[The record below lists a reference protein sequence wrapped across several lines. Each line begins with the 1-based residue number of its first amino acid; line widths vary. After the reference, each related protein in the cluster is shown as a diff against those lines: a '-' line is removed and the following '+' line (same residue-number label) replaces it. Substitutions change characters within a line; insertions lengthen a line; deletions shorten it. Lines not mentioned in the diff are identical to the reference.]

1 MSVTPNAKLR
11 DLQTSLSGLSESELI
26 ELVPQLAELLRRTGT
41 EYWWMKKR
49 VFDAFEANGFH
60 VTQDHF
66 YSPQPTVANLAPSL
80 WDGPRYL
87 NPAFGFN
94 MEEMQALFAKLAVFG
109 AELADIPRNSTSGF
123 YWDNNFF
130 PNFDAIVYYGLCR
143 HLQPT
148 IVLEVGSGFSTH
160 IALRAAHRNGVTQ
173 VRCIEPYPTP
183 TLQEIGD
190 RLSQLLIQRVQDV
203 SMGVYRD
210 LKAGD
215 ILFVDTS
222 HVSKLGNDLHHLL
235 FHVLPALP
243 DGVFIHFHDIFLP
256 REYPREWVI
265 ERNWFWN
272 EQYLLLAFL
281 MYNKAFRVV
290 FMNHHFLH
298 TYSQAA
304 ERAFENLSLG
314 PLQGASM
321 WLCKE
326 PTVKASTTGIPE
338 GSTLSRRD

>member
-1 MSVTPNAKLR
+1 MNVSRPNAKLL
-11 DLQTSLSGLSESELI
+11 DLQASLSGLSEADLI
-26 ELVPQLAELLRRTGT
+26 ELIPQLAALLRRTGT

-66 YSPQPTVANLAPSL
+66 YSPQPTVASLAPSL
-80 WDGPRYL
+80 WDGPSYL
-87 NPAFGFN
+87 NPGFAFDI
-94 MEEMQALFAKLAVFG
+94 EEMQALFAKLAVFG
-109 AELADIPRNSTSGF
+109 PELADIPRSGTSGF

-143 HLQPT
+143 HFCPT

-160 IALRAAHRNGVTQ
+160 IALRAAERNGTTQ

-183 TLQEIGD
+183 TLQEIGH
-190 RLSQLLIQRVQDV
+190 RLSQLHVERVEDV
-203 SMGVYRD
+203 PMDIYRD
-210 LKAGD
+210 LRSGD

-243 DGVFIHFHDIFLP
+243 DGLLIHFHDIFLP
-256 REYPREWVI
+256 HEYPREWVI

-298 TYSQAA
+298 TYPQVAQPA
-304 ERAFENLSLG
+304 LGNLGLG
-314 PLQGASM
+314 HLQGASM
-321 WLCKE
+321 WLRKE
-326 PTVKASTTGIPE
+326 PGLKP
-338 GSTLSRRD
+338 